1 MTFTK
6 FDVEI
11 RSYDENRNEHAEGKF
26 AFYLNLDKEMSHVE
40 TSTWM
45 MNQRFKGQLSFLEL
59 YRIWNLILK

>member
-26 AFYLNLDKEMSHVE
+26 AFLSKFRQRDESRGNFDLDDESK
-40 TSTWM
+40 
-45 MNQRFKGQLSFLEL
+45 
-59 YRIWNLILK
+59 I